1 MDLWSKGLGRRVLSL
16 SLDERDAL
24 ETRGSDFVISGVM
37 HAPTFWDYE
46 VTLDRQ
52 DVVDFLDLLQRPD
65 VVRFVAVDEQR
76 TPILRTAISSAAVF
90 AVRTLGLLVRRP
102 RPATDAIP
110 TDNERASHGRT

>member
-16 SLDERDAL
+16 SLAERDAL
-24 ETRGSDFVISGVM
+24 GTRDDELIISGVM

-52 DVVDFLDLLQRPD
+52 DVVEFLDLLQRPD
-65 VVRFVAVDEQR
+65 VVRFVGVDDQR
-76 TPILRTAISSAAVF
+76 GPMLRTAMGSAAVF

-102 RPATDAIP
+102 RPAQETFTTYEETA
-110 TDNERASHGRT
+110 AHGGT

>member
-16 SLDERDAL
+16 SLAERQAL
-24 ETRGSDFVISGVM
+24 ETRDTEFVMSGVM

-52 DVVDFLDLLQRPD
+52 DVVEFLELLQRPD

-76 TPILRTAISSAAVF
+76 TAILRTAVTSAAVF

-102 RPATDAIP
+102 RPMTDAP
-110 TDNERASHGRT
+110 TPDNERASHGRT